1 MDDRIH
7 LATVDGVP
15 DPSFLVAP
23 VELLP
28 RLCSRTKALTQLD
41 AELKRGWSEEVLWT
55 RLIDEAPDLFALHPM
70 PRRRLLFLTAFDP
83 QLLGARLRA
92 LLASLPEP
100 FLPPPPQKPAL
111 KGGNPTHE

>member
-55 RLIDEAPDLFALHPM
+55 RLIDEAPTWA
-70 PRRRLLFLTAFDP
+70 A
-83 QLLGARLRA
+83 LLGLTMPKAQGQPVRELLRD
-92 LLASLPEP
+92 
-100 FLPPPPQKPAL
+100 
-111 KGGNPTHE
+111 

>member
-1 MDDRIH
+1 MTAALETWTGRCTHCGAVRI
-7 LATVDGVP
+7 AWMI
-15 DPSFLVAP
+15 DPVRDARDHRKYVAQCGRA
-23 VELLP
+23 
-28 RLCSRTKALTQLD
+28 RLNVVR
-41 AELKRGWSEEVLWT
+41 VT